1 MTGSATHALLVKET
15 GTRGWIPKTNLPDKG
30 KNANTL
36 PTSNAAP
43 GKKPFEKKKDWKDTR
58 RELIY
63 ELSPSLS
70 LTPTDSNL
78 FLVTPSFRKETSVKA
93 QVEALLD
100 TGSLAAVKFK
110 FTPFQT
116 NSNVAVCSGSD
127 NARY

>member
-1 MTGSATHALLVKET
+1 MTDSAAHALLVKET
-15 GTRGWIPKTNLPDKG
+15 GTRSRIPKTNLTDKG
-30 KNANTL
+30 ENANTL

-63 ELSPSLS
+63 ALPPSPS

-78 FLVTPSFRKETSVKA
+78 LLVTLSSFLKETSVKA

-127 NARY
+127 NTC